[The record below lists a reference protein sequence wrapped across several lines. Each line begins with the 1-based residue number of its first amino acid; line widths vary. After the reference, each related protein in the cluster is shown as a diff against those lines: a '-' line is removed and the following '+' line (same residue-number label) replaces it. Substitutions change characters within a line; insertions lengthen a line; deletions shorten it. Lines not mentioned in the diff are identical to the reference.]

1 MLKRSLGERPSLNV
15 LPGVDYFGFFS
26 MEELTY
32 NLSQRTGPTPSF
44 EASMTRKLTI
54 AGLLIG
60 GLLGFLLRPSVPL
73 IGQLPFSTVISRGAN
88 LRGLDQL
95 LIGYARTSFNYLL
108 AGLVLGAV
116 IGLIAAFAI
125 QKSQTTNT
133 PTDSP
138 PA

>member
-15 LPGVDYFGFFS
+15 LSGIDYFGFFS
-26 MEELTY
+26 MEELSY
-32 NLSQRTGPTPSF
+32 NLSQRTGPTLAF
-44 EASMTRKLTI
+44 EATMTRKLTI
-54 AGLLIG
+54 TGLLIG
-60 GLLGFLLRPSVPL
+60 GLVGFLLRPSVPL

-95 LIGYARTSFNYLL
+95 LLGYARTSFNYLL

-116 IGLIAAFAI
+116 IGLIAAIAL

-138 PA
+138 HA